1 MAEEIVRGIKR
12 ASGWSIA
19 LGLLMI
25 VLGFVAVMAPWE
37 AGIAI
42 VLIVGWTVILSGGGR
57 SCSMRSALTAAAEQY
72 WKHCW
77 D

>member
-19 LGLLMI
+19 LGVLMI
-25 VLGFVAVMAPWE
+25 VLGFIAVMAPWE

-42 VLIVGWTVILSGGGR
+42 V
-57 SCSMRSALTAAAEQY
+57 
-72 WKHCW
+72 
-77 D
+77 